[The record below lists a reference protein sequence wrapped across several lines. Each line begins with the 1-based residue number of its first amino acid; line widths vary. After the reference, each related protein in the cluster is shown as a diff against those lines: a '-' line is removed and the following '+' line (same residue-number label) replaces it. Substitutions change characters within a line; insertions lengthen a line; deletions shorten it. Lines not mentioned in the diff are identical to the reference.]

1 MTSTLDQLDVADH
14 KVLLRL
20 DLNTPMSGST
30 VSDVGK
36 IQACLP
42 TLTALLDRGAA
53 VIVCS
58 HLGRP
63 AGRPDARSPLAP
75 VATALA
81 RLIGQPVALA
91 ADVAGPDAR
100 AMAAVLRP
108 GSIMMLENLRFDAA
122 ETSKDSASRAAFAD
136 RLAELADLYVSDAF
150 GVLHRPH
157 ASVCELPARLPH
169 AAGYLVTAEV
179 DALSRLTGDVP
190 RPYAVVAGGAK
201 VADKLPLLRS
211 LARKADDLIVGGA
224 MATAFLAAAGHPAGA
239 SLLPA
244 DLSEP
249 RRCLSDIR
257 SAGPRLTLPTD
268 FITARSVS
276 GDVPVYVVPAD
287 RIPASQMALDVGPET
302 RELFRARLSDART
315 VFWNGPMGVF
325 EVPRYAAGTLAVA
338 QAIADCPG
346 FTVIGGGDTAAAVR
360 SLGFGPDDFGH
371 ISTGGGASLEFLAGK
386 LLPGLVALQEPAK
399 DHAEEHI

>member
-1 MTSTLDQLDVADH
+1 MTSTLDELDVADR

-20 DLNTPMSGST
+20 DLNTPMSGPA

-42 TLTALLDRGAA
+42 TLAALLDRGAA

-63 AGRPDARSPLAP
+63 AGRPDARYSLAP
-75 VATALA
+75 VAAALA

-122 ETSKDSASRAAFAD
+122 ETSKDCADRAAFAD

-179 DALSRLTGDVP
+179 GALSRLTGAVA
-190 RPYAVVAGGAK
+190 RPYAIVAGGAK

-211 LARKADDLIVGGA
+211 LALRADDLIVGGA

-257 SAGPRLTLPTD
+257 SAGPRLTLPSD
-268 FITARSVS
+268 FVTARSVS
-276 GDVPVYVVPAD
+276 GDAPVYVVPAD
-287 RIPASQMALDVGPET
+287 RIPASQMALDIGPET
-302 RELFRARLSDART
+302 RDLFRARLSEART

-338 QAIADCPG
+338 HAIADCPG

-360 SLGFGPDDFGH
+360 ALGFGPDDFGH

-386 LLPGLVALQEPAK
+386 QLPGLVALQEPAL
-399 DHAEEHI
+399 DHVEEHI